1 MITVDVGNPPNVGTI
16 DLSALGAATYD
27 AWLPLRPRVARP
39 EGVKPDIATVPVGNM
54 YIGVGV
60 YSNPPLPDQGEPDL
74 LRGAWLPVRVEAKDP
89 KPSKPKH
96 STLLVP
102 YRTVFG
108 PKRPQAYKQLFLVRG
123 IKGAIVA
130 PPASECIEVLRSE
143 NEALLLVNWGCVFQV
158 TSIYGAV
165 LELSVVGDK
174 LNLNLAPVPPAMVAA
189 TQHEATAVGFNQRP
203 AELQPDVDKDRAI
216 FELWHKLSF
225 GGIEYLFA
233 ETNEDKEWL
242 ELLGTTV
249 KAMYPRWSKRIAHIY
264 PEPPYRGVCIPLS
277 AATCNSPNHGSQWAI
292 DTQYFAG
299 FYDALG
305 VNADLGANAMPASR
319 LLMRCLYEMVWLSKA
334 PKSEHPE
341 EGSVLLTIPA
351 LFD

>member
-1 MITVDVGNPPNVGTI
+1 MTTVDVGNPPNVGTI
-16 DLSALGAATYD
+16 TVGGSFATFD
-27 AWLPLRPRVARP
+27 TFLPLRPRVARP
-39 EGVKPDIATVPVGNM
+39 EGVKPDIATVPVGDM
-54 YIGVGV
+54 YLGVGV
-60 YSNPPLPDQGEPDL
+60 YNNPPLPDQGEPDL
-74 LRGAWLPVRVEAKDP
+74 LHGAWLPVRVEAKEP
-89 KPSKPKH
+89 KANKPKH

-143 NEALLLVNWGCVFQV
+143 DEALLLVNSGCAFQV
-158 TSIYGAV
+158 TALDGTV
-165 LELSVVGDK
+165 LELSVIGEK
-174 LNLNLAPVPPAMVAA
+174 LECQPRLGHPTMVAA
-189 TQHEATAVGFNQRP
+189 TQHESTAVGFNQRP
-203 AELQPDVDKDRAI
+203 VELQPDVDKDRAI

-225 GGIEYLFA
+225 GSRNELA
-233 ETNEDKEWL
+233 EHNPEDKDWV
-242 ELLGTTV
+242 ELLGTTL

-264 PEPPYRGVCIPLS
+264 PELPYRGVCIPLS

-292 DTQYFAG
+292 DSQYFAG
-299 FYDALG
+299 FYDACG

-334 PKSEHPE
+334 PKSEHPQ

>member
-1 MITVDVGNPPNVGTI
+1 MTTVDVGNPPNVGTI
-16 DLSALGAATYD
+16 TVGGSFATFD
-27 AWLPLRPRVARP
+27 TFLPLRPRVARP

-54 YIGVGV
+54 YLGVGV
-60 YSNPPLPDQGEPDL
+60 YNNPPLPDQGEPDL
-74 LRGAWLPVRVEAKDP
+74 LHGAWLPVRVDAKDP

-143 NEALLLVNWGCVFQV
+143 GEALLLVNSGCAFQV
-158 TSIYGAV
+158 TTLDGTV
-165 LELSVVGDK
+165 LELSVIGEK
-174 LNLNLAPVPPAMVAA
+174 LECQPRLVPQAMIAA
-189 TQHEATAVGFNQRP
+189 TQHESTAIGFNQRP
-203 AELQPDVDKDRAI
+203 AELQPDVDKDRVI

-233 ETNEDKEWL
+233 ENNEDKEWL
-242 ELLGTTV
+242 ELLGTTL
-249 KAMYPRWSKRIAHIY
+249 KAMYPRWGKRIAHIY

-299 FYDALG
+299 FYDACG
-305 VNADLGANAMPASR
+305 INADLGAGAMPASR

-334 PKSEHPE
+334 PKSEHPQ

>member
-1 MITVDVGNPPNVGTI
+1 MTTVDVGNPPNVGTI
-16 DLSALGAATYD
+16 SLYGNVATYD
-27 AWLPLRPRVARP
+27 TFLPLRPRVARP

-54 YIGVGV
+54 YLGVGV
-60 YSNPPLPDQGEPDL
+60 YNNPPLPDEGEPDL
-74 LRGAWLPVRVEAKDP
+74 LHGAWLPVRVEAKDP

-143 NEALLLVNWGCVFQV
+143 GEALLLVNSGCAFQV
-158 TSIYGAV
+158 TTLEDGTV
-165 LELSVVGDK
+165 LELSVIGEK
-174 LNLNLAPVPPAMVAA
+174 LESKLRLVLPAMVAA
-189 TQHEATAVGFNQRP
+189 AQHESMAVGFNQRP

-225 GGIEYLFA
+225 GGIEYLFS

-249 KAMYPRWSKRIAHIY
+249 KAMYPRWGKRIAHIY

-299 FYDALG
+299 FYDACG
-305 VNADLGANAMPASR
+305 INADLGAGAMPASR

-334 PKSEHPE
+334 PKSEHPQ